1 MCIRKRDNDY
11 VDYEVIGAGNL
22 RISNSCTWQCG
33 GKKGFSIGA
42 EWGKHGYA
50 GGVISN
56 EDAIRLARHILR
68 TVNLGE
74 LIPDED

>member
-1 MCIRKRDNDY
+1 MCIQKGDNDY

-22 RISNSCTWQCG
+22 RISNSCTGQCG
-33 GKKGFSIGA
+33 VKKGFSVGV

-56 EDAIRLARHILR
+56 EDAIKLARHILR